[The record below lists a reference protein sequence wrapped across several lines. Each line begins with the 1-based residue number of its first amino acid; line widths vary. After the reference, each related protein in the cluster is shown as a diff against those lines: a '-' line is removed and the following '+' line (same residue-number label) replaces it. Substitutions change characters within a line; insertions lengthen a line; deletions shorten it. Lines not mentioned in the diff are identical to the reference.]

1 MKLKDLAFY
10 VRERVNTDLI
20 DTNNY
25 VSTENMLPNK
35 NGITIATSIPDVL
48 SVSKFTKNDVLISN
62 IRPYFQ
68 KIWFADKDGG
78 CSNDVLVVRVKE
90 DCNPLFLYYLLSNSL
105 FFEYVMSSAK
115 GTKMPRGD
123 RNSIMQYSVPDF
135 SLEIQRKISH
145 ILCVLD
151 EKIRV
156 NKQINDNLELQ
167 AQALF
172 KSWFVDFEPFQ
183 DGEFVDSELGRIPKG
198 WKVSTI
204 SNYIEKTLSGDWGK
218 DNLVGNYTQKVYC
231 IRGADI
237 PSIKY
242 GYKGKMP
249 TRYILEKNF
258 LQKQLNSNDIVIE
271 ISGGSP
277 TQSTGRCCF
286 ISNSIIERYDKGLIC
301 TNFCRALTSQKELSL
316 FIYYYLNFLYE
327 KGVMFTY
334 ENGTTGIKNLDLNN
348 LINTELMIIP
358 PKDLLSEFNLIAC
371 NTTNAIQRNGLEN
384 EKLSQLRDTLLP
396 KLMSGEISVEEIEI

>member
-198 WKVSTI
+198 WKVRLLGDVTTQIKDRVGNKKANVLSPINSGKLVFSEDYFTKQVYSKDI
-204 SNYIEKTLSGDWGK
+204 SNYIIVEEHDFAYNPARINIGSIGINDLKTIGCVSPVYVVFRTELEYSSFF
-218 DNLVGNYTQKVYC
+218 NLFIKTSIFKEEVKTRAIGGVRQTLNYSDFSLIITIYPPKEVVCEFNVIYN
-231 IRGADI
+231 
-237 PSIKY
+237 SILNLIEQNNK
-242 GYKGKMP
+242 
-249 TRYILEKNF
+249 E
-258 LQKQLNSNDIVIE
+258 NSNLGHI
-271 ISGGSP
+271 
-277 TQSTGRCCF
+277 
-286 ISNSIIERYDKGLIC
+286 
-301 TNFCRALTSQKELSL
+301 
-316 FIYYYLNFLYE
+316 
-327 KGVMFTY
+327 
-334 ENGTTGIKNLDLNN
+334 
-348 LINTELMIIP
+348 
-358 PKDLLSEFNLIAC
+358 
-371 NTTNAIQRNGLEN
+371 
-384 EKLSQLRDTLLP
+384 RDTLLP

>member
-156 NKQINDNLELQ
+156 NKQINDNL
-167 AQALF
+167 A
-172 KSWFVDFEPFQ
+172 
-183 DGEFVDSELGRIPKG
+183 
-198 WKVSTI
+198 
-204 SNYIEKTLSGDWGK
+204 N
-218 DNLVGNYTQKVYC
+218 
-231 IRGADI
+231 
-237 PSIKY
+237 
-242 GYKGKMP
+242 
-249 TRYILEKNF
+249 
-258 LQKQLNSNDIVIE
+258 
-271 ISGGSP
+271 
-277 TQSTGRCCF
+277 
-286 ISNSIIERYDKGLIC
+286 
-301 TNFCRALTSQKELSL
+301 
-316 FIYYYLNFLYE
+316 
-327 KGVMFTY
+327 
-334 ENGTTGIKNLDLNN
+334 
-348 LINTELMIIP
+348 
-358 PKDLLSEFNLIAC
+358 
-371 NTTNAIQRNGLEN
+371 
-384 EKLSQLRDTLLP
+384 
-396 KLMSGEISVEEIEI
+396 